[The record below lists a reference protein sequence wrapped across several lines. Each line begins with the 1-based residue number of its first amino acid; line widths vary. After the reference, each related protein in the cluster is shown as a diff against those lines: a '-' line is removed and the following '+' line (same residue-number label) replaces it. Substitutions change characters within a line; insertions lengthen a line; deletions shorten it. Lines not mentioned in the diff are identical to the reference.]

1 MNRMLPLA
9 ALAIAAASTMG
20 CYKATFVSPEAPKA
34 NTIER
39 WNDFYLFGTVGEQQI
54 DVRRYCPSEAAVVR
68 TGGNVGT
75 DVVTVLTLGIYAP
88 RKLYIT
94 CAGPE
99 PRVASAPAAAPATE
113 VKP

>member
-1 MNRMLPLA
+1 MNRTLLPLA
-9 ALAIAAASTMG
+9 ALAIAAAATMG

-34 NTIER
+34 NTIEQ
-39 WNDFYLFGTVGEQQI
+39 WNDFYLFGLVGEEEI
-54 DVRRYCPSEAAVVR
+54 DVRRFCASEAAVVR

-88 RKLYIT
+88 RKVYIT

-99 PRVASAPAAAPATE
+99 PRAVTAAAPATE
-113 VKP
+113 VKQ